1 MKKYLVIG
9 NPIEHSLSPTI
20 HNYWMKKYKL
30 TDSIYEKKKVEKK
43 EMSNIVDQIRN
54 DKLIGVNV
62 TVPFKK
68 EIIPLLDEVDSV
80 AKNTLSVNTLYKIED
95 KIFGYNTDVPGFNES
110 LIDVDYKNKDIF
122 ILGSGG
128 VTSSIVYSFIN
139 KVNKIYVT
147 NRTKEKAEKLKKLY
161 SYSNTQIEVINWG
174 KKPTVCD
181 LVINTTSVGL
191 KKDGNLDLDFKDYEN
206 NKDALFYDIIYSPKE
221 TNFLKEARLR
231 GNKTM
236 NGGMMFLNQAKIAFQ
251 IWTGITVEIDQEVI
265 KLLD

>member
-20 HNYWMKKYKL
+20 HNYWIKKYKL

-68 EIIPLLDEVDSV
+68 EIIPLLDEVDNIV
-80 AKNTLSVNTLYKIED
+80 KNTLSVNTLYKVED

-128 VTSSIVYSFIN
+128 VTSSIIYSFIN
-139 KVNKIYVT
+139 KVNKIYIA
-147 NRTKEKAEKLKKLY
+147 NRAKEKAEKLKKLY
-161 SYSNTQIEVINWG
+161 
-174 KKPTVCD
+174 
-181 LVINTTSVGL
+181 
-191 KKDGNLDLDFKDYEN
+191 
-206 NKDALFYDIIYSPKE
+206 LFEKV
-221 TNFLKEARLR
+221 FLSL
-231 GNKTM
+231 
-236 NGGMMFLNQAKIAFQ
+236 
-251 IWTGITVEIDQEVI
+251 
-265 KLLD
+265 